1 MLFLYT
7 STFHFPLFNSLSHF
21 YSKKKFS
28 LMIVLLPYLFIYL
41 SPLELPDLFIF
52 SINYLTFSSIS
63 FSPSSLE
70 LSNLFISPINC
81 TSNFL
86 FKSCGEMYFFSLPVV
101 HMVVL
106 LFEFQRYIISL
117 LVSLFIFCFC
127 IHLEALSCMSLWIK
141 LYRAIVMFVVQFE
154 NITCHWE
161 FSVYRAGLQLVYYK
175 LIVETF
181 RFFFAFLKS
190 SHDRIIA
197 PIKYH
202 LIILSL
208 PLSLSLT
215 PWIQWVKCNA
225 N

>member
-1 MLFLYT
+1 MT
-7 STFHFPLFNSLSHF
+7 
-21 YSKKKFS
+21 
-28 LMIVLLPYLFIYL
+28 VLLPYLFIYL

-63 FSPSSLE
+63 FSLSSLE

-127 IHLEALSCMSLWIK
+127 IHLEALSCLSLWIK

-175 LIVETF
+175 QIVETF
-181 RFFFAFLKS
+181 RFFFCLS
-190 SHDRIIA
+190 QILPRQNHCSHRI
-197 PIKYH
+197 PPH
-202 LIILSL
+202 HSL
-208 PLSLSLT
+208 FATFSLSHPLN
-215 PWIQWVKCNA
+215 PMSKMQC
-225 N
+225 